1 MRVEYSHQVLLPRLV
16 LVCAL
21 LVISI
26 LGISAFIRLSGA
38 GLGCSPWPQC
48 FGHVAT
54 IEQQGI
60 LQTAI
65 APTSVAITVARFTHR
80 ILAVLLLPLMLVL
93 VFGGFSMKPTPWSE
107 RWVAVLA
114 LGLVLFLA
122 VLGRWTAGV
131 RVPAVTLGN
140 LLGGFM
146 LFALCWRMACGGSQ
160 SPVGVRLSGRA
171 YAWTWIAALLLL
183 IQIALGGYVSSTF
196 AGLSC
201 PNLYGCDLPNPVS
214 WNVLNPMREPTV
226 HSTNW
231 PVNSVVALVHAL
243 HRWTAAAAALAIV
256 GAAILLLGTVQRFAG
271 LFLIALTGIQL
282 ALGLLLVHQ
291 ELALALA
298 IAHNVV
304 AALMLAFLLGIK
316 RVKMTD

>member
-1 MRVEYSHQVLLPRLV
+1 MTVEHPREVLLPRIA

-26 LGISAFIRLSGA
+26 AGISAFIRLSGA

-48 FGHVAT
+48 FGHVAY

-65 APTSVAITVARFTHR
+65 APTSVAITTARITHR

-93 VFGGFSMKPTPWSE
+93 VVGGFSMKPKPWGE

-114 LGLVLFLA
+114 LSLVLFLA

-131 RVPAVTLGN
+131 RLPAVTLGN
-140 LLGGFM
+140 LLGGFL
-146 LFALCWRMACGGSQ
+146 LFALCWRMARSGRQ
-160 SPVGVRLSGRA
+160 SPVGVRLSGKA
-171 YAWTWIAALLLL
+171 CAWTLFAALLLL
-183 IQIALGGYVSSTF
+183 IQIALGGFVSSTF

-214 WNVLNPMREPTV
+214 WNVLSPLREPTV
-226 HSTNW
+226 DSSSW
-231 PVNSVVALVHAL
+231 PVNSEVALVHAL
-243 HRWTAAAAALAIV
+243 HRWMAAVAALAIV
-256 GAAILLLGTVQRFAG
+256 GTSILLLGTPQRVSG
-271 LFLIALTGIQL
+271 LVLMLLMGVQL

-291 ELALALA
+291 ELALAVA
-298 IAHNVV
+298 VAHNVV
-304 AALMLAFLLGIK
+304 AALLLACLLAIVPVSK
-316 RVKMTD
+316 TD